1 MAKGAGDIETGEEG
15 MAIDAE
21 AMYIISMPKFTRM
34 IKGRMILLYGAV
46 KGMYCFMVLF
56 TQVFA
61 RL

>member
-1 MAKGAGDIETGEEG
+1 

-21 AMYIISMPKFTRM
+21 VMYIMSIPKFTRM
-34 IKGRMILLYGAV
+34 IKGWMILLYVAAG
-46 KGMYCFMVLF
+46 GMYCFMVLF